1 MEGDISMDDRVRG
14 VGPERPEDIHLSL
27 ETLAKWLAGGLEHD
41 DVLELVAPHLLAR
54 CPVCR
59 ERHAEILRLK
69 DEIGHWDEEVAVL
82 ESHLAQEIWS
92 LLASRPYPEQLE
104 VVETDE
110 TLHIWGLCQLLLKQS
125 RESTFSDP
133 NRAVELANLALRV
146 VRHLGAAYDPSWVL
160 DLRARCF
167 AYLGN
172 ARRVLG
178 ELRSAEDAFLK
189 AESCLNRSTTGN
201 AEVQAEVW
209 DLKSSLRRAQRR
221 VEEALRLVDQALS
234 LYREAG
240 DGHGIGKTLVNKAK
254 ILEEA
259 GDFAGAIELLQ
270 RVESEIDP
278 GSEPQLFGYGRF
290 NLLCC
295 LILAGRHEEAEHVL
309 PQIRD
314 LLRGSAKPLDLVR
327 LRWAEGNI
335 HLGRGRIGPAEAAFQ
350 EVRQEFLA
358 RHMGYDAALVSLD
371 LARLYAQEGCV
382 DELKRLAAE
391 LMPIFESR
399 DVHREAI
406 LALLMFQRACEEER
420 VTVELVHQCAA
431 FLRRER
437 REAP

>member
-1 MEGDISMDDRVRG
+1 MDDA
-14 VGPERPEDIHLSL
+14 HLSL
-27 ETLAKWLAGGLEHD
+27 ETLAKWLSGGLEHD
-41 DVLELVAPHLLAR
+41 EVLRHVAPHLLAR

-69 DEIGHWDEEVAVL
+69 DEVGHWDEEVAVL
-82 ESHLAQEIWS
+82 ESQLAQEIWA
-92 LLASRPYPEQLE
+92 LLSARPYLEQLE
-104 VVETDE
+104 VVEKDE

-125 RESTFSDP
+125 RAATFSDP
-133 NRAVELANLALRV
+133 SRAVELANLALRI
-146 VRHLGAAYDPSWVL
+146 VRHLGTAYDPSWVL

-167 AYLGN
+167 ADLGN

-189 AESCLNRSTTGN
+189 AESCLARSTTGN
-201 AEVQAEVW
+201 TTIQAEVW

-234 LYREAG
+234 LYSEAG
-240 DGHGIGKTLVNKAK
+240 DRHGVGKTLIKKAK

-270 RVESEIDP
+270 RVQTEIDP
-278 GSEPQLFGYGRF
+278 VSEPRLFVYGRF

-295 LILAGRHEEAEHVL
+295 LILAGRHEEAERIL
-309 PQIRD
+309 PEIRN
-314 LLRGSAKPLDLVR
+314 LLQGSAKPLDLVR
-327 LRWAEGNI
+327 LRWAEGLVD
-335 HLGRGRIGPAEAAFQ
+335 LGLGRIGPAEAAFH

-358 RHMGYDAALVSLD
+358 RDMGYDAALVSLD

-382 DELKRLAAE
+382 DDLKRLAAE

-420 VTVELVHQCAA
+420 VTVELVRQCAA
-431 FLRRER
+431 YLRRER
-437 REAP
+437 REVP

>member
-1 MEGDISMDDRVRG
+1 MDDRVRG
-14 VGPERPEDIHLSL
+14 EGPEDAHLSL
-27 ETLAKWLAGGLEHD
+27 ETLARWLAGGLEHD
-41 DVLELVAPHLLAR
+41 EVVQHVAPHLLAR

-69 DEIGHWDEEVAVL
+69 DEVGHWDEEVAVL

-104 VVETDE
+104 AVEKDE

-125 RESTFSDP
+125 REATFSDP
-133 NRAVELANLALRV
+133 NRAVELANLALRI
-146 VRHLGAAYDPSWVL
+146 VRHLGTAYDPNWVL

-189 AESCLNRSTTGN
+189 AESCMTRSTTG
-201 AEVQAEVW
+201 AVEVRGEIL

-221 VEEALRLVDQALS
+221 FNEALRLVSEALAI
-234 LYREAG
+234 YRETG
-240 DGHGIGKTLVNKAK
+240 NSHGIAKLVLAKAQ
-254 ILEEA
+254 IFGEL
-259 GDFAGAIELLQ
+259 GDLDQAIELL
-270 RVESEIDP
+270 RTSSAEISAA
-278 GSEPQLFGYGRF
+278 SEPRLFAYARY
-290 NLLCC
+290 NLLSG
-295 LILAGRHEEAEHVL
+295 LTLAERFEEAQALL
-309 PQIRD
+309 PEVRTLFERTAQ
-314 LLRGSAKPLDLVR
+314 PLDLVR
-327 LRWAEGNI
+327 LRWAEGLVDLGI
-335 HLGRGRIGPAEAAFQ
+335 HRIGPAEAAFH
-350 EVRQEFLA
+350 EVRHEFLA
-358 RHMGYDAALVSLD
+358 RQMGYDAALVSLD

-420 VTVELVHQCAA
+420 VTVELIRQCAA

-437 REAP
+437 REAS